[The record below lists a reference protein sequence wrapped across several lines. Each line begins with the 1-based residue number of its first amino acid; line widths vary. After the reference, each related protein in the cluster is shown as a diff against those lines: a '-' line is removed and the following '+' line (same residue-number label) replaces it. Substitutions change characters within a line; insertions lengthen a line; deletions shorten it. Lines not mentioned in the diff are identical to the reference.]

1 MRNPNKSD
9 KPIDYRQSGEKYK
22 KVYEYF
28 PDLEEYYSF

>member
-22 KVYEYF
+22 RVYEYF